1 MKSLKRRFNFLFG
14 SLLLIQFIFDS
25 WSNILFVFNNLT
37 LKIFFNSFLFCFLPY
52 YFLVR
57 IFLCYRFNLW
67 LEFFFCFEAL
77 TFSLDFVLSF
87 VKIPKDIFFLP
98 KILMQLI
105 ESLILILQRNFIN
118 NSRFDIGFKAN
129 FQEFCFLPYFF
140 LIRIFLCYR
149 FNLWLE
155 FFFCF
160 TLKFHLNFCFNFI
173 FDFHLDLIFCFEA
186 LTFSLDFV
194 LSFVKIP
201 KDIFF
206 LPKILMQLIESLILI
221 LQRNFINNSRFDI
234 GFKANFQEE

>member
-67 LEFFFCFEAL
+67 LEFFFCFTLKFHLNFCFNFIFDFHLDLIFCFEVL

-98 KILMQLI
+98 KILM
-105 ESLILILQRNFIN
+105 
-118 NSRFDIGFKAN
+118 
-129 FQEFCFLPYFF
+129 
-140 LIRIFLCYR
+140 
-149 FNLWLE
+149 
-155 FFFCF
+155 
-160 TLKFHLNFCFNFI
+160 
-173 FDFHLDLIFCFEA
+173 
-186 LTFSLDFV
+186 
-194 LSFVKIP
+194 
-201 KDIFF
+201 
-206 LPKILMQLIESLILI
+206 
-221 LQRNFINNSRFDI
+221 
-234 GFKANFQEE
+234 